1 MQKIKIKS
9 LLSGY
14 VGISFIEFQIDGKSK
29 ILSTK
34 NFITRYG
41 DYKQYS

>member
-1 MQKIKIKS
+1 MQKIKVKS

-14 VGISFIEFQIDGKSK
+14 AGTSFIEFQIDGKNK

-34 NFITRYG
+34 NFIVRYG